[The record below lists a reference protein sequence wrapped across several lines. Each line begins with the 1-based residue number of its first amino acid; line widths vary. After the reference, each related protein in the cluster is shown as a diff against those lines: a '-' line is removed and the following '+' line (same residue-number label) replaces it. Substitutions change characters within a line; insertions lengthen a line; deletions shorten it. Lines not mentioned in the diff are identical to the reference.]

1 LKDPE
6 ALTEMFEALR
16 LDCAKSADAS
26 TAAAAKVDEGT
37 LLFELLDL
45 NRDGQLTRMEIARGF
60 KTLVKAGVP
69 VGVSADAFF
78 KAADGNGDAKVPQIK
93 QKDRQAFRKINKN
106 TWQAALTRIHGFYC
120 SRMIITG
127 GFGRVFGD
135 FRGASRAGEGLG
147 PTQEALRAVL

>member
-1 LKDPE
+1 MSNALKDPE

-16 LDCAKSADAS
+16 LDSAKSADAS

-78 KAADGNGDAKVPQIK
+78 KAADGDSDAKVPSKQTK
-93 QKDRQAFRKINKN
+93 RRACLQKDKQGHMAGSAN
-106 TWQAALTRIHGFYC
+106 THPRLLLFSYDYHRWIWPSFWRF
-120 SRMIITG
+120 
-127 GFGRVFGD
+127 
-135 FRGASRAGEGLG
+135 
-147 PTQEALRAVL
+147 LRSFLRR